1 MERAVHGS
9 PDGLSVGE
17 LHERA
22 LKIVQQTFSAP
33 LKKVM
38 EEFDEYRGANSV
50 RFGIE
55 EILKAAWDG
64 RVADLL
70 IREDAERLGVC
81 DDGAPQVQVG
91 SDSRAEDLLNL
102 AAVWTVSQKG
112 QAFALQTS
120 DMPEGA
126 DAAAILRY

>member
-1 MERAVHGS
+1 
-9 PDGLSVGE
+9 VGE

-38 EEFDEYRGANSV
+38 DEFDEYRGANSV

-91 SDSRAEDLLNL
+91 IDSRAEDLLNL